1 MPSTIVGP
9 ECKDCRTAGIT
20 TRRPAPYPGPRCA
33 SHHREKRRAVKDHNH
48 GRMIEATYGI
58 TPAEYRALYTAQG
71 GVCAI
76 CQRATGKTR
85 RLAVDHNH
93 QTGEVR
99 GLLCKTC
106 NWIVIGRYSI
116 TMLCRAIDYLMNP
129 PARAILRPEPA
140 APTEK
145 VWIDYDDGHA
155 GGYPHECE
163 RPIK

>member
-1 MPSTIVGP
+1 
-9 ECKDCRTAGIT
+9 
-20 TRRPAPYPGPRCA
+20 
-33 SHHREKRRAVKDHNH
+33 
-48 GRMIEATYGI
+48 MIEATYGI
-58 TPAEYRALYTAQG
+58 TPAEYQALYTAQG

-116 TMLCRAIDYLMNP
+116 TMLSRAIDYLINP
-129 PARAILRPEPA
+129 PARTILQKP
-140 APTEK
+140 APTET
-145 VWIDYDDGHA
+145 VWVEWNDGFGA
-155 GGYPHECE
+155 NSE